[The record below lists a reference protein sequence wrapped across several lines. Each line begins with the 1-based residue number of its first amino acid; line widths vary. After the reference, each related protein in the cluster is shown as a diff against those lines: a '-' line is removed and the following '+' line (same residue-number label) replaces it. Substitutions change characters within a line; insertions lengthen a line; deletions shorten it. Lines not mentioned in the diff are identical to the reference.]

1 MNWIEHRCDMSP
13 SFFCCD
19 LIWCDDVRI
28 RAKNHNSKPKA
39 HTWISRRAKRLIA
52 LDYKNAKC
60 PSERNSNQNRRVK
73 NNSKQMA
80 IERQRNEQRIDGSVL
95 ICKLFFCCYDWFLS
109 ERTKKM
115 QLLLFHWRIHFFF
128 QSDFFCC
135 CSFLVLFFSLV
146 SSCFSIFYFRFGVS
160 RVECTVHTQK
170 TIAFEWS
177 KANNIE
183 NHGPPNAKSGAK
195 QKIDEFHL
203 MRNAPNSQ
211 RHSKLTH
218 NGQTADWRLT
228 YSKESLVV
236 AAHHFSFTI
245 RLVPIFP

>member
-39 HTWISRRAKRLIA
+39 HTWISRRAKRLIG

-95 ICKLFFCCYDWFLS
+95 IWKLFF
-109 ERTKKM
+109 
-115 QLLLFHWRIHFFF
+115 LLLRLISVWTHQENAAVALPLTHSLFLPIGFFR
-128 QSDFFCC
+128 C
-135 CSFLVLFFSLV
+135 CSFLQFFSLV
-146 SSCFSIFYFRFGVS
+146 SSCFSIFYFRFGVG
-160 RVECTVHTQK
+160 RVQCTVHTQK

-183 NHGPPNAKSGAK
+183 NHGPPNAKLGAEK
-195 QKIDEFHL
+195 KSSNFIWCETHQIHKE
-203 MRNAPNSQ
+203 
-211 RHSKLTH
+211 LTH

-245 RLVPIFP
+245 RLVPNFP